1 MYSELAI
8 SALKER
14 IKWNASL
21 DSGFTI
27 ALSTGNATGTSGKHF
42 QSFHNLVSIDN
53 IYASVLKTDMS
64 ENDFN
69 AFLEDM
75 RLQATLQTI
84 NDVLESNEKY
94 VAETDYSDLIITN
107 ASLFD
112 SAIGYKVATSVLEM
126 FLSTS
131 RSNLHERNAK
141 LAASNLKLELEGF
154 TDENGNLVAKGIKYY
169 YQKAIK
175 KAASK
180 LFPFEI
186 IITSEKIW

>member
-1 MYSELAI
+1 MFSEIAI
-8 SALKER
+8 STIKER

-21 DSGFTI
+21 DSGFSVS
-27 ALSTGNATGTSGKHF
+27 LSQVNATGTSDKHF

-53 IYASVLKTDMS
+53 IHAAVAEIDMG
-64 ENDFN
+64 ELLFNDL
-69 AFLEDM
+69 LEDI
-75 RLQATLQTI
+75 RVQATLQTI
-84 NDVLESNEKY
+84 NDVLENNEKY

-112 SAIGYKVATSVLEM
+112 TAVGYKVATSVLEM

-154 TDENGNLVAKGIKYY
+154 TNENGNLVAKGIKYY
-169 YQKAIK
+169 YQTAIK

-180 LFPFEI
+180 LFPFEV